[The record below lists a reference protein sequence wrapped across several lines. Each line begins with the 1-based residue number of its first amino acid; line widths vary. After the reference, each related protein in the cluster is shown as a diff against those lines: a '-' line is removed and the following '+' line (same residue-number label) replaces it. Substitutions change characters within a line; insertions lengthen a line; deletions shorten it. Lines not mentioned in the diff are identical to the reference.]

1 LTTTT
6 ARPGPTITTTPP
18 PRVLIRRQTLLGI
31 LLVAPAILTILVVMF
46 IPLVYAV
53 VASLYDHPGADNA
66 TFVFLH
72 NYARFFQDPV
82 AIRSLINT
90 AVYTALNL
98 VLCLVLGV
106 GMAVLLQSFP
116 RRTGNFLRAFFSM
129 PLLIS
134 PIIVG
139 LIWRYM
145 YDRQYGVVYWLLGLV
160 GLDDSFGGLTS
171 TKTALFSVVLADVW
185 NVTPFILLVVSAGLT
200 VIPEDLYEAARIDG
214 AGALRTLFRITIPL
228 LSKVLAVVIMIR
240 GTDAF
245 RTFDIIYALTN
256 GGPAYATSSL
266 SIYSYKQAF
275 DNGELGFG
283 MASSILT
290 LIALVIIFGPLMR
303 NSARERD
310 PR

>member
-1 LTTTT
+1 VTTTT
-6 ARPGPTITTTPP
+6 ARPAPTVLPP
-18 PRVLIRRQTLLGI
+18 PKPVLIRRQTLLGI
-31 LLVAPAILTILVVMF
+31 LLVAPAALTILVVMF

-53 VASLYDHPGADNA
+53 VSSFYDHPGNTGA
-66 TFVFLH
+66 TFVLFD
-72 NYARFFQDPV
+72 NYVRFFQDPV
-82 AIRSLINT
+82 AIRSLWNT
-90 AVYTALNL
+90 ALYTALNL
-98 VLCLVLGV
+98 TLCLLLGV

-116 RRTGNFLRAFFSM
+116 RRTANVLRAFFSM

-145 YDRQYGVVYWLLGLV
+145 YDQQYGFVYWLLGLV

-200 VIPEDLYEAARIDG
+200 VIPDDLYEAARIDG
-214 AGALRTLFRITIPL
+214 AGPFRVVFRITLPL
-228 LSKVLAVVIMIR
+228 LTKVLAVVVMIR

-245 RTFDIIYALTN
+245 RTFDIVYALTN
-256 GGPAYATSSL
+256 GGPANATSTL

-275 DNGELGFG
+275 ENGELGFG

-290 LIALVIIFGPLMR
+290 LIALVLIFGPLMR

>member
-1 LTTTT
+1 VTTTT
-6 ARPGPTITTTPP
+6 TRTAPPVAASPRP
-18 PRVLIRRQTLLGI
+18 VLIRRQTLLGI
-31 LLVAPAILTILVVMF
+31 LLVAPAVLTILVVMF

-53 VASLYDHPGADNA
+53 VSSLYDHPGDNGA
-66 TFVFLH
+66 KFVFFD
-72 NYARFFQDPV
+72 NYVRFFQDPV
-82 AIRSLINT
+82 ALQSLWN
-90 AVYTALNL
+90 TALNL
-98 VLCLVLGV
+98 ALCLLLGV

-145 YDRQYGVVYWLLGLV
+145 YDRQYGFVYWFLGLF
-160 GLDDSFGGLTS
+160 GLDDNFGGLTS

-200 VIPEDLYEAARIDG
+200 VVPGELYEAARIDG
-214 AGALRTLFRITIPL
+214 AGPFRILFRITLPL
-228 LSKVLAVVIMIR
+228 LSKILAVVVMIR

-256 GGPAYATSSL
+256 GGPANSTSSL
-266 SIYSYKQAF
+266 SIYAYKQAF
-275 DNGELGFG
+275 ENGELGFG
-283 MASSILT
+283 MAASILT
-290 LIALVIIFGPLMR
+290 LIALVILFGPLMR

>member
-1 LTTTT
+1 MTMTTT
-6 ARPGPTITTTPP
+6 RPAP
-18 PRVLIRRQTLLGI
+18 PRAPSPKPVLINRHTLLGI
-31 LLVAPAILTILVVMF
+31 VLVAPAVLTIVVVMF
-46 IPLVYAV
+46 VPLGYAV
-53 VASLYDHPGADNA
+53 TSSFFDHPGNSGS
-66 TFVFLH
+66 TFVFFD
-72 NYARFFQDPV
+72 NYARFFRDPV
-82 AIRSLINT
+82 ALRSLWNT
-90 AVYTALNL
+90 ALYTALNL
-98 VLCLVLGV
+98 ALCLLLGV

-116 RRTGNFLRAFFSM
+116 RRTGNFFRAFFSM

-145 YDRQYGVVYWLLGLV
+145 YDRQYGFVYWLLGLA

-171 TKTALFSVVLADVW
+171 TKTALVSIVLADVW
-185 NVTPFILLVVSAGLT
+185 NVTPFVLLVVSAGLT
-200 VIPEDLYEAARIDG
+200 VVPGELYEAARIDG
-214 AGALRTLFRITIPL
+214 AGPLRILFRITLPL
-228 LSKVLAVVIMIR
+228 LTKVLAVVVMIR

-256 GGPAYATSSL
+256 GGPANSTSSL

-275 DNGELGFG
+275 ENGELGFG
-283 MASSILT
+283 MAASILT
-290 LIALVIIFGPLMR
+290 LIVLVVLFGPLMR

>member
-1 LTTTT
+1 VTTTT
-6 ARPGPTITTTPP
+6 TRPARPVAPP
-18 PRVLIRRQTLLGI
+18 PKPVLIRRQTLLGI
-31 LLVAPAILTILVVMF
+31 LLVAPAVLTILVVMF

-53 VASLYDHPGADNA
+53 VSSFYDHPGSTGAA
-66 TFVFLH
+66 FVFFD
-72 NYARFFQDPV
+72 NYARFFHDPV
-82 AIRSLINT
+82 AIRSLWNT
-90 AVYTALNL
+90 ALYTALNL
-98 VLCLVLGV
+98 ALCLLLGV
-106 GMAVLLQSFP
+106 GMAVLLQSFS

-145 YDRQYGVVYWLLGLV
+145 YDRQYGFVYWLLGLV

-214 AGALRTLFRITIPL
+214 AGPFRILFRLTLPL
-228 LSKVLAVVIMIR
+228 LSKVLAVVVMIR

-256 GGPAYATSSL
+256 GGPANATSSL

>member
-1 LTTTT
+1 MTTTT
-6 ARPGPTITTTPP
+6 TRTAPPVAASPRP
-18 PRVLIRRQTLLGI
+18 VLIRRQTLLGI
-31 LLVAPAILTILVVMF
+31 LLVAPAVLTILVVMF

-53 VASLYDHPGADNA
+53 VSSLYDHPGDTGA
-66 TFVFLH
+66 TFVFFD
-72 NYARFFQDPV
+72 NYVRFFQDPV
-82 AIRSLINT
+82 ALQSLWNT
-90 AVYTALNL
+90 ALYTALNL
-98 VLCLVLGV
+98 ALCLLLGV

-145 YDRQYGVVYWLLGLV
+145 YDRQYGFVYWFLGLF
-160 GLDDSFGGLTS
+160 GLDDNFGGLTS

-200 VIPEDLYEAARIDG
+200 VVPGELYEAARIDG
-214 AGALRTLFRITIPL
+214 AGPFRILFRITLPL
-228 LSKVLAVVIMIR
+228 LSKILAVVIMIR

-256 GGPAYATSSL
+256 GGPANSTSSL
-266 SIYSYKQAF
+266 SIYAYKQAF
-275 DNGELGFG
+275 ENGELGFG
-283 MASSILT
+283 MAASILT
-290 LIALVIIFGPLMR
+290 LIALVILFGPLMR

>member
-1 LTTTT
+1 V
-6 ARPGPTITTTPP
+6 APP
-18 PRVLIRRQTLLGI
+18 PRPVLIRRQTLLGI
-31 LLVAPAILTILVVMF
+31 LLVAPAVLTILVVMF
-46 IPLVYAV
+46 IPLIYAV
-53 VASLYDHPGADNA
+53 VSSLYDHPGSPGAA
-66 TFVFLH
+66 FVFLD
-72 NYARFFQDPV
+72 NYTRFFKDPV
-82 AIRSLINT
+82 AVRSLGNT
-90 AVYTALNL
+90 ALYTALNL
-98 VLCLVLGV
+98 ALCLVLGV
-106 GMAVLLQSFP
+106 GMAVLLQSFS
-116 RRTGNFLRAFFSM
+116 RRTGNFFRAFFSM

-145 YDRQYGVVYWLLGLV
+145 YDQQYGFVYWLLSLV

-171 TKTALFSVVLADVW
+171 TRTALFSVVVADVW
-185 NVTPFILLVVSAGLT
+185 NVTPFIILVVSAGLT
-200 VIPEDLYEAARIDG
+200 VIPDDLYEAARIDG
-214 AGALRTLFRITIPL
+214 AGPFRILFRLTLPL
-228 LSKVLAVVIMIR
+228 LSKVLAVVVMIR

-256 GGPAYATSSL
+256 GGPANATSSL

>member
-1 LTTTT
+1 V
-6 ARPGPTITTTPP
+6 ITTTNRPAPPVAPP
-18 PRVLIRRQTLLGI
+18 PKPVLINRQTLLGI
-31 LLVAPAILTILVVMF
+31 LLVTPAVLTIFVVMF
-46 IPLVYAV
+46 IPLIYAV
-53 VASLYDHPGADNA
+53 VASFYDHPGSPGSA
-66 TFVFLH
+66 FVFLD
-72 NYARFFQDPV
+72 NYVRFFQDPV
-82 AIRSLINT
+82 AVRSLWNT
-90 AVYTALNL
+90 TLYTALNL
-98 VLCLVLGV
+98 ALCLLLGV
-106 GMAVLLQSFP
+106 GMAVLLQSFN

-145 YDRQYGVVYWLLGLV
+145 YDRQYGFVYWLLGLV

-200 VIPEDLYEAARIDG
+200 VIPLDLYEAARIDG
-214 AGALRTLFRITIPL
+214 AGPFRILFRITLPL
-228 LSKVLAVVIMIR
+228 LSKVLAVVVMIR

-256 GGPAYATSSL
+256 GGPANATSSL

-303 NSARERD
+303 NSARERN